1 LDFVIY
7 LKFLIWNLLFFYT
20 MQFIGNTKSVNLL
33 QKAFEHN
40 ALGHAY
46 LFSGPEKVG
55 KFTLA
60 KMFALSVIAGTEL
73 NLDIDNV
80 DKNAMLDL
88 VIVEPEITEKNGI
101 SRQRDISI
109 ESIRDAKLSLSLFPY
124 HGKYKVLIVND
135 AHRMTNGCQNALL
148 KILEEPNPTTIL
160 ILITNEVDRILPTI
174 LSRLQVVNFGLVD
187 DEDMNAGFAENFSF
201 QKDCVELSIGRPG
214 LAQYLSEHNE
224 EKLFRTNA
232 LMELEKI
239 RKGTLNEKFKLAEEL
254 SKDAV
259 RTLDKLNV
267 WLWEIRKIAVDVNPP
282 RVDEQSFPRVE
293 AGQVESNRACAI
305 IEKIQKAMIVL
316 KRTNANSRL
325 ILETLF
331 MDM

>member
-1 LDFVIY
+1 MD
-7 LKFLIWNLLFFYT
+7 
-20 MQFIGNTKSVNLL
+20 FIGNKKAADIL
-33 QKAFEHN
+33 QRSIQNKT
-40 ALGHAY
+40 LGHAY

-60 KMFALSVIAGTEL
+60 KMFALSAISSGKL

-80 DKNAMLDL
+80 DRDAMLDL
-88 VIVEPEITEKNGI
+88 VIVQPEITEKNGI
-101 SRQRDISI
+101 SKQRDISI

-124 HGKYKVLIVND
+124 HGKYKVLIIDD

-160 ILITNEVDRILPTI
+160 ILVTNEIDRILPTI

-187 DEDMNAGFAENFSF
+187 DEDIKIGFAENFSF

-214 LAQYLSEHNE
+214 LAQYLSEHNDE
-224 EKLFRTNA
+224 RLFRTNA
-232 LMELEKI
+232 LVELEKI
-239 RKGTLNEKFKLAEEL
+239 RKGTLNEKFKLAEDL

-267 WLWEIRKIAVDVNPP
+267 WLWEIRKIAIGVD
-282 RVDEQSFPRVE
+282 
-293 AGQVESNRACAI
+293 QVESNRACAI
-305 IEKIQKAMIVL
+305 IEKIQKAMTVL